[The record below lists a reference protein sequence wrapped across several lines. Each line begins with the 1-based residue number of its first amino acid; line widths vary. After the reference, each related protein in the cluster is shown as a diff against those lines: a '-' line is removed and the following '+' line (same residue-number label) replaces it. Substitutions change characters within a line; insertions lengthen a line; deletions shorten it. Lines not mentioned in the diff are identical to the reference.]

1 MLNPMKQIR
10 VSASTPPARATGT
23 TPSRTRSAAIASD
36 AAPELQAVTT
46 VSRGP
51 PMPSTLPTTSTCE
64 DGKHDARARGS
75 GAAPPRAR
83 CQYQASASSI
93 PPPTA
98 PTISAV
104 SPRSARPIPASS
116 IASRAAARANRSARD
131 RRAEPP
137 SESGTSAPIRQRKPS
152 VSIRVIGRIAQTPP
166 LIPSQYALTPAP
178 NGLTTP
184 RPVTAT
190 GFTRRLSSTR

>member
-10 VSASTPPARATGT
+10 VSASTPPARATDT
-23 TPSRTRSAAIASD
+23 TPSAIRSAAIASD

-51 PMPSTLPTTSTCE
+51 PMPRTLPTTSTCE
-64 DGKHDARARGS
+64 DGKHDARTRG
-75 GAAPPRAR
+75 GAAAAPRAR
-83 CQYQASASSI
+83 CQYHASASSM

-104 SPRSARPIPASS
+104 SARSARPIPASS
-116 IASRAAARANRSARD
+116 SASRAAARANRSARD

-137 SESGTSAPIRQRKPS
+137 IESGTSAPIRQRKPS
-152 VSIRVIGRIAQTPP
+152 VSINVSGRIAQTPP
-166 LIPSQYALTPAP
+166 VRPSQYALTPAP

-184 RPVTAT
+184 SPVTAT
-190 GFTRRLSSTR
+190 GLTRRASSTR